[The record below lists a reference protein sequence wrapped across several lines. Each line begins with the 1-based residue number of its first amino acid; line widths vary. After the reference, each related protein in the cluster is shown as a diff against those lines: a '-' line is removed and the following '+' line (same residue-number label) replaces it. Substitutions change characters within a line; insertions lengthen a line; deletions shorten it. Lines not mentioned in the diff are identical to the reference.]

1 MKPTAFSVLA
11 LLSLLASASPAQQT
25 LAAGGMAE
33 PDLDDAYVYRSYLV
47 SGLNPAAPESSG
59 RFYDS
64 GKGHYYG
71 HGWYTLKEQ
80 AHQLYN
86 ETGSFDFLGSMKN
99 YLTTTTWN
107 DNALQPLTYD
117 GNTCWYQTV
126 ANMLQYWESYY
137 GVFCNSSKL
146 PYGYTYD
153 RKYHERLGGT
163 QSLNITKFFYDRIN
177 NVGGFFPQLINW
189 YLAGTFDS
197 NNYMKAFLKNP
208 NSTQALAGFYGDYF
222 SGAAAGYVN
231 FGTGRNDSATLAQI
245 QQSLTTGL
253 GMVTLSDGTVAEY
266 IPGQIVYLALH
277 GGPYNGAYTGH
288 AITCYGYGVD
298 SSNRLACVYVV
309 NSDDLEYKLLTL
321 YVKNERDK
329 EGGSGYHNYLY
340 TDPACTQ
347 LWTYASRPWWFID
360 QLCCINTP
368 PKLQQMAKLYYNPT
382 APLLWNG
389 KATNRVLTANT
400 NADMSRKTTAAAG
413 WDVYLNST
421 YGYYPSFFRENVSL
435 RFTDYSKDGTVY
447 ISGNP
452 TSSSMQ
458 FRNSKTA
465 YTVSPYAGKN
475 PLVTTGHLY
484 KDGTK
489 SAILSGLRLNAK
501 KTTLDGGTL
510 SLRNDV
516 LTGTS
521 MSLKSGKLQ
530 LVDSSLTLSGDL
542 DTVVRIQ
549 LAGENSISV
558 NRLYLQ
564 QGADLQFVLTP
575 ANRTEVPLTFT
586 GGITTVPINFDV
598 VPNGLIEDDVYRL
611 IKVSNLS
618 ANALDYFNC
627 PAGDLAY
634 SGGYVTMTYKGI
646 PWGAYTGKWNAGSWA
661 GDTKDNREGCTATF
675 YNEGTK
681 VQTVTVTG
689 AVNPKAIR
697 VKGGKYIFAAGT
709 GAAVTGSGPVTVS
722 GKSVLDTRVSLS
734 NHPVTLN
741 GKGQLIYRV
750 GKGQNIPMLT
760 MTSGSR
766 LVAADTSKSARISF
780 AVRDA
785 DVLQGRID
793 LVAQNGYGP
802 KFQFLSADD
811 QVVGGTLTSDAKSN
825 FFFRNGSSY
834 RPVTYDLK
842 AATSAVKSLIYVGS
856 ASDAA
861 GTTLRLSAPSANTFA
876 LAANGR
882 LLLDGAFTFTGAVK
896 DAGNGGYGVVEIPAG
911 SVISVTHGH
920 SSGMNEAL
928 TLQVDGT
935 AAFGGKAT
943 ALTTGLAKKVAVT
956 GTLNVVQD
964 PTVGASASKK
974 INFAL
979 PSLTLSNGGVYN
991 WKNYLA
997 SPQRWTTSS
1006 ATDCLQTIGTLTV
1019 GSGGGTV
1026 NRWLASDHKNNPYI
1040 IGSTTIKKLKGS
1052 GDLTLAAKS
1061 VKNQLTLFRI
1071 ASAADYTGN
1080 LTIANRSTATESSI
1094 IHANAAVAELGAM
1107 TLPGSVTVDASAG
1120 SAYSRAALGIDGDV
1134 TLHGLTG
1141 IGGSS
1146 KTFLYSGRF
1155 TGREIKTGNLLNYV
1169 TPAAH
1174 TLTIDTAGKTFS
1186 FEGTVGKSLNIVKE
1200 GTGTQRFLGN
1210 MKSFNG
1216 SVAVNKGTLETT
1228 SALNM
1233 KKLNMQ
1239 SGTTLAGA
1247 GSKTAATAN
1256 LNGATLR
1263 TDGSVTLTKANF
1275 SGKNTIQAGHVN
1287 GDSWVFTLTSGSTTP
1302 ILTLNGTGLDSDW
1315 SLGTV
1320 NVDFGSGSVAGGKYV
1335 LCAWDDNMDLTGGI
1349 RAGSSIDASNLYQ
1362 SSLTL
1367 SGKHYTTLVYNYSPT
1382 RSLMA
1387 APQLTEAAEEEPL
1400 ALAEPDCVG
1409 AAESPA
1415 EQASAEQE
1423 PAALTAAAEPAAAD
1437 PAYARARALR
1447 PLGDA
1452 LVQADWAAVDALRS
1466 FTGSIRDH
1474 SAATVTADGQG
1485 AVWASALLQ
1494 ESRRGS
1500 SAGHAGAVSTL
1511 SGGAVGVEHTAGS
1524 SSLVGLAVGSS
1535 VGRIGQGGISR
1546 LRSSN
1551 AHVAAYGQHA
1561 LGKSW
1566 SAEWS
1571 AAWGRTA
1578 NRGDMGGT
1586 RAHWNQQSAELN
1598 ARLQAACLHTDSFAL
1613 RAFAGLQY
1621 DATDSATALNVS
1633 TGSVQNLRAEA
1644 GVNGTCEFG
1653 SALFF
1658 AEVGA
1663 VGDAVRR
1670 DPTVDFGGGLRQQGA
1685 KTGRFGVKASAGCG
1699 WAVNEHWSLQ
1709 GAYSIEAAKHATF
1722 HNVNIGV
1729 SRSF

>member
-11 LLSLLASASPAQQT
+11 LLSLLSSVSPAVQT
-25 LAAGGMAE
+25 FTAGEMGE
-33 PDLDDAYVYRSYLV
+33 PDSDDAYVYRGYLV
-47 SGLNPAAPESSG
+47 SGLDPADPESSG

-64 GKGHYYG
+64 GKGYYYSFPWLG
-71 HGWYTLKEQ
+71 PSTQ

-107 DNALQPLTYD
+107 ENALQPLTYD
-117 GNTCWYQTV
+117 ANTCWYQAA
-126 ANMLQYWESYY
+126 ANVLQYWESYY
-137 GVFCNSSKL
+137 GVFCNSTKL

-153 RKYHERLGGT
+153 HRYHERLGGT
-163 QSLNITKFFYDRIN
+163 QSLNIGKFFYDRLQ
-177 NVGGFFPQLINW
+177 NVGGNFRYLIDW

-197 NNYMKAFLKNP
+197 GSYMKSYIKPGNP
-208 NSTQALAGFYGDYF
+208 GYGIAGFYGDYF
-222 SGAAAGYVN
+222 SG
-231 FGTGRNDSATLAQI
+231 SATAYVTYGDSVNSSTSLSRLQKD
-245 QQSLTTGL
+245 LTTGL
-253 GMVTLSDGTVAEY
+253 GWIQQSDGSVVEY
-266 IPGQIVYLALH
+266 ISGQLVWLAVHGSNYPGY
-277 GGPYNGAYTGH
+277 GYGEH

-298 SSNRLACVYVV
+298 SSNRLACIYVV
-309 NSDDLEYKLLTL
+309 NSDDTEYKLLTL

-329 EGGSGYHNYLY
+329 EGGTGYHNYLY
-340 TDPACTQ
+340 KDAACTQ
-347 LWTYASRPWWFID
+347 PWDYASRSWWFVD
-360 QLCCINTP
+360 ELCCISTP
-368 PKLQQMAKLYYNPT
+368 PKLQQMAKLYYKPT
-382 APLLWNG
+382 APLFWNG

-400 NADMSRKTTAAAG
+400 NADFSRKVTAAAG
-413 WDVYLNST
+413 WDVYLNAD

-447 ISGNP
+447 ISGDP
-452 TSSSMQ
+452 VSTSMQ

-465 YTVSPYAGKN
+465 YTVSPYTGKN

-489 SAILSGLRLNAK
+489 SAILSGLRLDAK

-530 LVDSSLTLSGDL
+530 LIDSSLTLSGDM
-542 DTVVRIQ
+542 DAAVRIQ
-549 LAGENSISV
+549 LAGENSIKV
-558 NRLYLQ
+558 NSMNMQ
-564 QGADLQFVLTP
+564 QGSDIQFVLSRDNLT
-575 ANRTEVPLTFT
+575 AAPLTFS
-586 GGITTVPINFDV
+586 GVMNLQNLPLNLLI
-598 VPNGLIEDDVYRL
+598 VPNGLVEDEVYKL
-611 IKVSNLS
+611 IRMDNVPVS
-618 ANALDYFNC
+618 ALDYFNC
-627 PAGDLAY
+627 PAGDLGY
-634 SGGYVTMTYKGI
+634 SGGCITMTYKGV
-646 PWGAYTGKWNAGSWA
+646 PWGAYTGTWNAGSWA
-661 GDTKDNREGCTATF
+661 GDKTDNREGCTATF

-681 VQTVTVTG
+681 VQTVTVSG
-689 AVNPKAIR
+689 EVNPKAIR

-709 GAAVTGSGPVTVS
+709 GAAVTGSAPVTVS

-741 GKGQLIYRV
+741 GNGQLIYRV

-811 QVVGGTLTSDAKSN
+811 QVVGGTLTSDSKSN

-834 RPVTYDLK
+834 RPVTYDLQ

-882 LLLDGAFTFTGAVK
+882 LLLDGNFKFTGAVK
-896 DAGNGGYGVVEIPAG
+896 DAGNGGYGVVEIPEG

-928 TLQVDGT
+928 TLQVGGT
-935 AAFGGKAT
+935 ATFGGKAT

-964 PTVGASASKK
+964 PTVGAAASKK

-991 WKNYLA
+991 WKNYLS

-1061 VKNQLTLFRI
+1061 VKNQLTLFKI
-1071 ASAADYTGN
+1071 ASAAEYTGN
-1080 LTIANRSTATESSI
+1080 LTIANCSTATESTI
-1094 IHANAAVAELGAM
+1094 VHANAAVAELGAM

-1186 FEGTVGKSLNIVKE
+1186 FDGTVGKSLNLVKE

-1216 SVAVNKGTLETT
+1216 SVAVNKGTLETA

-1239 SGTTLAGA
+1239 SGTTLSGA
-1247 GSKTAATAN
+1247 GSKTAASAN

-1263 TDGSVTLTKANF
+1263 TDGSVTLSKANF
-1275 SGKNTIQAGHVN
+1275 SGKNTIQAGHVS
-1287 GDSWVFTLTSGSTTP
+1287 GDSWVFALTSGSTTP
-1302 ILTLNGTGLDSDW
+1302 ILTLNGTGIDSDW

-1320 NVDFGSGSVAGGKYV
+1320 NVDLGSGSVASGNYV
-1335 LCAWDDNMDLTGGI
+1335 LCAWDDNIDLTGSI
-1349 RAGSSIDASNLYQ
+1349 RAGSSIDASDLYQ
-1362 SSLTL
+1362 SSITL
-1367 SGKHYTTLVYNYSPT
+1367 SGKHYTTLVYHYTNSPLRT
-1382 RSLMA
+1382 AS
-1387 APQLTEAAEEEPL
+1387 PELTMAEEEEME
-1400 ALAEPDCVG
+1400 LAEPECDAV
-1409 AAESPA
+1409 PA
-1415 EQASAEQE
+1415 EE
-1423 PAALTAAAEPAAAD
+1423 PAVLAISEEKTAAPLNPALE
-1437 PAYARARALR
+1437 RARALR
-1447 PLGDA
+1447 PVGDA

-1474 SAATVTADGQG
+1474 GAATVTEDGQG
-1485 AVWASALLQ
+1485 AVWASALVR

-1524 SSLVGLAVGSS
+1524 GSLLGLAAGAS
-1535 VGRIGQGGISR
+1535 VNRIGQSGISR
-1546 LRSSN
+1546 LRGEN
-1551 AHVAAYGQHA
+1551 AHLGAYGQHA
-1561 LGKSW
+1561 FGKSV

-1578 NRGDMGGT
+1578 HRGDMAGT
-1586 RAHWNQQSAELN
+1586 RAHWNQQGAELN
-1598 ARLQAACLHTDSFAL
+1598 ARLAAACLHTDSYAL

-1621 DATDSATALNVS
+1621 DATESTDVRNVS
-1633 TGSVQNLRAEA
+1633 TGSVQNLRAEV
-1644 GVNGTCEFG
+1644 GVNGSCAVG
-1653 SALFF
+1653 ASLAF
-1658 AEVGA
+1658 AEVAA
-1663 VGDAVRR
+1663 VGDVVRHE
-1670 DPTVDFGGGLRQQGA
+1670 PAVDFGGGLRQQGA
-1685 KTGRFGVKASAGCG
+1685 KTGRFGVKATAGFK
-1699 WAVNEHWSLQ
+1699 WALDEQWSLQ
-1709 GAYSIEAAKHATF
+1709 TSYSVEAAQRATF
-1722 HNVNIGV
+1722 HNVNVGV